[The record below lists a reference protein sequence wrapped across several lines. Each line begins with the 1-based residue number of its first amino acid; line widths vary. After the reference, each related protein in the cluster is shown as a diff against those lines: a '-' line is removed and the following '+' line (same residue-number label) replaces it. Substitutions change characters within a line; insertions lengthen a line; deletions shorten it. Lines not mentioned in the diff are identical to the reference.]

1 RAVSLP
7 VPPALVTKD
16 SIPPNRG
23 SLLRCGIS
31 TRSSSVVGQNPKLP
45 HRNSNGRFTSIS
57 GHNEFYLRCR
67 PARLLELRWR
77 CKGLEF
83 RSKRERH
90 REAAWEGGRPQ
101 PNANVSTFIKCCR

>member
-1 RAVSLP
+1 MS
-7 VPPALVTKD
+7 
-16 SIPPNRG
+16 NRVKT
-23 SLLRCGIS
+23 CHI
-31 TRSSSVVGQNPKLP
+31 PKLP
-45 HRNSNGRFTSIS
+45 RRNIDSRFTSIS

-101 PNANVSTFIKCCR
+101 PNADVSKTIKCCR